1 MMAAPELVKRIRARH
16 GEITIKYIKMKYILS
31 ILLLISGSAF
41 AQPATFK
48 TVVQLPLSDTTI
60 ESVSYNRKLVFH
72 RLDYT
77 TYGESVSVRCYIRT
91 YRNTTHFFEGTSNQ
105 RLSGN
110 VEIVADNSSMVDS
123 MGNLVIMYSD
133 YETLYRNSDTTY
145 MVGDSTVTHKRD
157 TTTES
162 EWITGTPRYWRE
174 YEWYQ
179 FVSSFQPVI
188 IHQAILQ
195 AMYRWAARNYFIN

>member
-1 MMAAPELVKRIRARH
+1 
-16 GEITIKYIKMKYILS
+16 MKYILS
-31 ILLLISGSAF
+31 ILFLMLSIACF

-48 TVVQLPLSDTTI
+48 TSVELPLSDTTI
-60 ESVSYNRKLVFH
+60 EAVSYNRKLVFH

-91 YRNTTHFFEGTSNQ
+91 FRNTTEFFTGTANV

-123 MGNLVIMYSD
+123 MGNLIMMYSE

-145 MVGDSTVTHKRD
+145 TVGDSTITHKRD

-162 EWITGTPRYWRE
+162 EWITGTPKLWKE

-179 FVSSFQPVI
+179 FVSSYQPVI

-195 AMYRWAARNYFIN
+195 AMYRWALRNHY